1 MNVHSLEIREVRPAG
16 SQTGDKGKGLQRQA
30 RAPPQKLSS
39 DGGLFL
45 RNNGKPLSGSRLGIK
60 GVIRFLG
67 FWFGAGLDRE

>member
-16 SQTGDKGKGLQRQA
+16 SQTGDRGKRLQRQT
-30 RAPPQKLSS
+30 RAPPQRLLS

-45 RNNGKPLSGSRLGIK
+45 QNNGKPLSGSRLGIK